1 MSSLHT
7 PTDTEKRRAD
17 RESLVYAAAEASH
30 NLASVLKSC
39 HSRFWTAEPVQ
50 LAADLNDNPAAALAM
65 MGGNVMLG
73 AAVNAQLDALNL
85 PQYPSRA
92 PLEIGENFTFTQE
105 GVFIYTAPPEQ
116 EPDPE

>member
-1 MSSLHT
+1 MSALHT
-7 PTDTEKRRAD
+7 PTAPEKRRSD
-17 RESLVYAAAEASH
+17 REFLVYAAAEAAH

-50 LAADLNDNPAAALAM
+50 LEADLNADPAAALAM
-65 MGGNVMLG
+65 MGGNAMLG

-92 PLEIGENFTFTQE
+92 PLEMGENFTFTQE
-105 GVFIYTAPPEQ
+105 AGLIYAAPT
-116 EPDPE
+116 DPEDDPE

>member
-1 MSSLHT
+1 MSALHT
-7 PTDTEKRRAD
+7 PTATEKRRAD
-17 RESLVYAAAEASH
+17 RELLVYAAAEAAH

-50 LAADLNDNPAAALAM
+50 LAADLNADPAAALAM
-65 MGGNVMLG
+65 MGGNAMLG

-92 PLEIGENFTFTQE
+92 PIEIGGGFAYTPETGF
-105 GVFIYTAPPEQ
+105 VYTAPPE
-116 EPDPE
+116 PEEEE